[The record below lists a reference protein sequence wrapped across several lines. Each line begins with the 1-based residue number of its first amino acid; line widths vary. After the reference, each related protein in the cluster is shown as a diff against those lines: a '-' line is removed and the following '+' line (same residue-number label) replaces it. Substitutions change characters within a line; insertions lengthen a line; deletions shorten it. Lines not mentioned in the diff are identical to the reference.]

1 MLQQNK
7 KTSEAELVQ
16 ISIQKLNLP
25 AQVIADIEKSYKR
38 TVKNHFGLK
47 LEVADKQLPTTMTFT
62 LVILQLTELTLTA
75 YEFGSG

>member
-7 KTSEAELVQ
+7 NTSEAELVQ

-25 AQVIADIEKSYKR
+25 AQVIADIEKSYTR

-62 LVILQLTELTLTA
+62 LVILQLTELTFTA